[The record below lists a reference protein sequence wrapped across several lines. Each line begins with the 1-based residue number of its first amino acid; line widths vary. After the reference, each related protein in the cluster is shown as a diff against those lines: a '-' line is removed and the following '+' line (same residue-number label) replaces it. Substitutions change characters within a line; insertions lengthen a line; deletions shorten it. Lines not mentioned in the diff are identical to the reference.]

1 MAKTLEQL
9 ADEIYKECLEDNE
22 PVTKEEALKMAQM
35 ELGAKQ
41 IKTYVQ
47 STPTKKKTVREIK
60 PDDTKV
66 ELISQI
72 SKLLDR
78 IIINDNG
85 LDDVRITKAQR
96 EIDFT
101 LCNEHYTL
109 TLVKHRPPKK

>member
-22 PVTKEEALKMAQM
+22 PVTREEALKMAQM

-78 IIINDNG
+78 IVINDNG
-85 LDDVRITKAQR
+85 LNDVRITKAQR
-96 EIDFT
+96 EIDFI

>member
-9 ADEIYKECLEDNE
+9 ADEIFKECLEDGE

-41 IKTYVQ
+41 IKNYAQ
-47 STPTKKKTVREIK
+47 STPTKKKVTREIK
-60 PDDTKV
+60 VDDTKV
-66 ELISQI
+66 ELIAQI
-72 SKLLDR
+72 SKLLDKVV
-78 IIINDNG
+78 INNSG
-85 LDDVRITKAQR
+85 LDDICITKVQR